1 MNEVTLQDA
10 LNHPTWN
17 MGSKITID
25 SATLV
30 NKCLELIEAH
40 YLFEIHES
48 KIDIVVHPQSIIHSM
63 VTFVDGSTIA
73 QMSNPNME
81 VPIANALGLG
91 QRLPIGFDEINF
103 SQLNLSF
110 EPIPDGREVI
120 FDMARE
126 VCNKKGNLGV
136 IFNAS
141 NEIAVDAFINQ
152 KIDFADIYLV
162 LERTFGYFSCSKV
175 SALEDIFEYDKQARI
190 QAEKVIKSL
199 H

>member
-1 MNEVTLQDA
+1 
-10 LNHPTWN
+10 
-17 MGSKITID
+17 MGTKITID

-40 YLFEIHES
+40 YLFQIPES
-48 KIDIVVHPQSIIHSM
+48 KIEIVVHPQSIIHSM
-63 VTFVDGSTIA
+63 VTYIDGSTIA

-81 VPIANALGLG
+81 VPIANALGLD
-91 QRLPIGFDEINF
+91 QRLPISFEAIDFPG
-103 SQLNLSF
+103 LNLSF
-110 EPIPDGREVI
+110 EPISDGREVI

-141 NEIAVDAFINQ
+141 NEIAVDAFIAE
-152 KIDFADIYLV
+152 KINFVDIYKV
-162 LERTFGYFSCSKV
+162 IQRTFDHFSCSKV
-175 SALEDIFEYDKQARI
+175 SSLEDIFEYDKQARI

-199 H
+199 N